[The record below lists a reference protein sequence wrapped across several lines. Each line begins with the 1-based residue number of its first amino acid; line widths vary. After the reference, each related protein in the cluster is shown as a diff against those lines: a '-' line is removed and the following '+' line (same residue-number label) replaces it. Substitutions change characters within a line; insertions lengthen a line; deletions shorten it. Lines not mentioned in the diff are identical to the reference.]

1 MSRATVWTVRARNK
15 FLTLLRETGNVS
27 FAARAIGRARSR
39 AYALR
44 AEDSGFAAAWS
55 DAVDEAIDRLE
66 REAWRR
72 AVEGLEE
79 PVFYQGQVC
88 GVVRR
93 YSDRMLEML
102 LKAHRPEKYC
112 ERHALEHSGGMMLRH
127 EDWLDKLASASPED
141 GPGA

>member
-1 MSRATVWTVRARNK
+1 M
-15 FLTLLRETGNVS
+15 S

-39 AYALR
+39 AYGLR
-44 AEDSGFAAAWS
+44 AEDPDFAAAWS

-79 PVFYQGQVC
+79 PVFYQGKVC

-102 LKAHRPEKYC
+102 LKAHRPEEYR
-112 ERHALEHSGGMMLRH
+112 ERHTLEHSGGMMLRH
-127 EDWLDKLASASPED
+127 EDWLDKLATTAPED
-141 GPGA
+141 GASA